1 MPIDTRRSVASRRR
15 LVAAATSFLL
25 VVGLLVASAGPVAA
39 ATVKRT
45 WTAKVSTNGT
55 AQVVGYTDGLGRFA
69 LHLGGL
75 KASTSYPI
83 RIVKGTCASPG
94 TTVFSFVASTSTADG
109 RIDRE
114 HGITATHMN
123 QIWSVD
129 RTGSGR
135 MAIRVGSGSLARC
148 GNLRY
153 PVATRVAFPYVRI
166 NIAVIRQNSGSFPY
180 CGVAMY
186 LGTFGQPREPWATML
201 YAHARTGMFLPLLTA
216 SKVNNGAAMIGK
228 SVRVYTSDSEVYV
241 YRVRKVIRHT
251 LSMAPA
257 FAVAS
262 QQVWLQTS
270 EGPYRTSKKLFVV
283 AKLTGVYAT
292 TYAASHPRVRPYSC
306 S

>member
-1 MPIDTRRSVASRRR
+1 MLENVIQRPSAEMSGCS
-15 LVAAATSFLL
+15 LVPF
-25 VVGLLVASAGPVAA
+25 P
-39 ATVKRT
+39 
-45 WTAKVSTNGT
+45 STPEELT
-55 AQVVGYTDGLGRFA
+55 
-69 LHLGGL
+69 
-75 KASTSYPI
+75 
-83 RIVKGTCASPG
+83 
-94 TTVFSFVASTSTADG
+94 
-109 RIDRE
+109 E
-114 HGITATHMN
+114 
-123 QIWSVD
+123 
-129 RTGSGR
+129 
-135 MAIRVGSGSLARC
+135 
-148 GNLRY
+148 
-153 PVATRVAFPYVRI
+153 TRVVVPALDIDLP
-166 NIAVIRQNSGSFPY
+166 VIRQPGSVNSFPP
-180 CGVAMY
+180 CNVAMY
-186 LGTFGQPREPWATML
+186 ITQLRQPGEKGPTYI

>member
-1 MPIDTRRSVASRRR
+1 MPFDTRRGIASRRH
-15 LVAAATSFLL
+15 LVSLATSLLL
-25 VVGLLVASAGPVAA
+25 VVGLLVAAVGPVAA

-45 WTAKVSTNGT
+45 WTAKVSTSGT
-55 AQVVGYTDGLGRFA
+55 AQVLGYTDGLGRFA

-75 KASTSYPI
+75 KANTSYPI
-83 RIVKGTCASPG
+83 RIVRGTCASPG

-123 QIWSVD
+123 QVWSAD

-135 MAIRVGSGSLARC
+135 IAIRVGSGSLTKC

-153 PVATRVAFPYVRI
+153 PVATRISFPYKSI

-186 LGTFGQPREPWATML
+186 LGTFGQPREPWATMI

-216 SKVNNGAAMIGK
+216 SKINNGAAMIGK
-228 SVRVYTSDSEVYV
+228 SVRVYTSDSKVYV
-241 YRVRKVIRHT
+241 YRVTRVIRHT
-251 LSMAPA
+251 LSLAPA
-257 FAVAS
+257 FAVAD
-262 QQVWLQTS
+262 QQLWMQTS

-292 TYAASHPRVRPYSC
+292 TYAASHPKPHPYTC
-306 S
+306 G